1 MRKVLGLFVAAA
13 LMVPAAAYFGS
24 SAGAA
29 GGTSCASGK
38 GSATFT
44 PALPILSSKVKV
56 KDVLKS
62 SGTVAGCTGTVKSG
76 TLTGVAAPSATGSN
90 CLTIAT
96 PTTTPTKITLTV
108 KWNTGDT
115 STIPAQLKE
124 IKGVPVTTQTVS
136 GTVSVGLFKGSKLSA
151 KFTYKLPAGA
161 CSKGHPLAK
170 LTYTNVGA
178 TVIK

>member
-1 MRKVLGLFVAAA
+1 MRKFLGFVVAAG
-13 LMVPAAAYFGS
+13 LLVPTAAIVTS
-24 SAGAA
+24 PAGAA
-29 GGTSCASGK
+29 GGSSCSSGK

-44 PALPILSSKVKV
+44 PALPDLSSKTLV

-62 SGTVAGCTGTVKSG
+62 TGTVAGCSGTVKSG
-76 TLTGVAAPSATGSN
+76 TLTGVAPASAKGSN
-90 CLTIAT
+90 CLSIAT

-108 KWNTGDT
+108 KWNTGAT
-115 STIPAQLKE
+115 TTIAAQLKE
-124 IKGVPVTTQTVS
+124 IPKTPVTTQTVS
-136 GTVSVGLFKGSKLSA
+136 GTVTAGLFKGSKLSG

>member
-1 MRKVLGLFVAAA
+1 MRKFVGLVLAAGL
-13 LMVPAAAYFGS
+13 LVPAAIYVGAP
-24 SAGAA
+24 AGAA

-38 GSATFT
+38 GSAKFT
-44 PALPILSSKVKV
+44 PALPDLSSKVKV
-56 KDVLKS
+56 KDVLTS

-76 TLTGVAAPSATGSN
+76 VLTGKAPASTGSN

-108 KWNTGDT
+108 KWNTGTT
-115 STIPAQLKE
+115 STIAAQLKE
-124 IKGVPVTTQTVS
+124 IPKTPVTTQTVS
-136 GTVSVGLFKGSKLSA
+136 GSVTAGLFKGSKLSG

-161 CSKGHPLAK
+161 CSKGHPLAA
-170 LTYTNVGA
+170 LTYVNVGA